1 MSTHMQW
8 PHMYRH
14 RSHSQCM
21 ICSFF
26 TQTAIEQ
33 CLATGSHNS
42 SAHFL
47 SSSLSAYIRIIMHK
61 QTQVQYAVQELYIPQ
76 VHVFMYHSKH
86 TWVHVIVQWL
96 VTLCYDIAHERR
108 VVFRARDAS
117 RHGCLWNRLT
127 TNLVCVFRPF
137 MLNGRV
143 LGP

>member
-1 MSTHMQW
+1 
-8 PHMYRH
+8 
-14 RSHSQCM
+14 M

-76 VHVFMYHSKH
+76 GHVFMYHSKH
-86 TWVHVIVQWL
+86 TVHVDNVIVERL
-96 VTLCYDIAHERR
+96 VTLCCDFAHERR
-108 VVFRARDAS
+108 VM
-117 RHGCLWNRLT
+117 
-127 TNLVCVFRPF
+127 CV
-137 MLNGRV
+137 
-143 LGP
+143 